1 MKESMEREMQQSHS
15 SRAGRK
21 VGNCLFNLNDILYS
35 IKQSC
40 RLTINRTFKHDVL
53 AKGVLY
59 LNNSCLIFPK
69 CSRELPDWTARGGVG
84 LC

>member
-21 VGNCLFNLNDILYS
+21 VGNCLFNLNDILYILAS
-35 IKQSC
+35 SKQSC
-40 RLTINRTFKHDVL
+40 ELTNNSTFEHDVL

-59 LNNSCLIFPK
+59 Y
-69 CSRELPDWTARGGVG
+69 
-84 LC
+84 